1 MSKQHCLHPRG
12 AHETSIVDQSRV
24 VYELASPTPRPLYK
38 CSLES
43 ARAASAVRIRA
54 PCAMSLL
61 DDGDD
66 DLFLS
71 LDLAAASASAAVGTL
86 HAAGKV
92 GDSDGDV
99 NGAIDVD
106 RLPPEVVDVD
116 EDPHVT
122 PASGAAYQV
131 VSTTEGV
138 RDDTAAGDTLSRTLH
153 QYFGY
158 TSFRPGQRGVIE
170 AVLSGRDTCV
180 FWATGAGKSLCF
192 ILPALLDR
200 RRVVVVVSPLISLM
214 VDQAAKINATIGG
227 SASTPLATYLGSAQA
242 DAGEEAA
249 AMAGERPVVFLSPEK
264 VMDGSTVPR
273 LDALRR
279 SGRLAL
285 IAIDEAHCILQWGEA
300 FRKDY
305 GCLTGLRGSLPDVPL
320 MALTATAAPDHQADI
335 CSLLHLHDPHVA
347 SASFDRTNLALR
359 VQTLDAGADGKAAVV
374 DRLAVELLERP
385 ESTIV
390 YVMTRKQCEAV
401 HDTLT
406 TRVRRARP
414 TGRAARG
421 GGPSVAPVR
430 VRRYHAGLSLAERTE
445 THRQFAQGIATV
457 VVATVAFGMGIDR
470 PDVRSIVMLGP
481 PKTVA
486 EYMQQAGRAGRD
498 GRPSRCLMV
507 ASQADFSSYL
517 SPFYM
522 KGLSEQSK
530 VAMAASIEALR
541 KYAHDTTVCR
551 RVALMRLYG
560 EIPPFDRCP
569 PGTGLCDV
577 CNPPPMGSVPARRI
591 RGGRAVGSGGPVVM
605 NRASLVVLLRAA
617 DGPAP
622 QGYSRPSIIHRTQ
635 DGWRIKPKNMSPAA
649 IAAEQACMAATQR
662 ARAAV
667 PVGTPLDVLYFRSI
681 FNVVVQAGLL
691 QSGASDTKYAGP
703 RRPPVRYETF
713 PLTPAGREFLAHP
726 DAAPLPAAPSPS
738 AGGGPMRELVEAG
751 IDAMAVLPS
760 SEVAAGSGP
769 ILSIYLDWA
778 RALVAAPAVGPASRS
793 RLHALLSSVNGWRDA
808 SAEATG
814 VSPEELLPPH
824 LAVAVTTARPSSV
837 EGLRACGVRAAGLD
851 GLVAVLDDWRACK
864 GDADDGRARELEGE
878 AMFDPILS
886 DDEAPALAVGR
897 SRPRPPSAG
906 GDPPPP
912 IEMASAVAARLGAAA
927 ANGLAGAGASLAVP
941 PPVLSTASAAA
952 VGVPP
957 VGAPLGTPLGRRPRA
972 PRAPRLPRQ
981 PRESS
986 VASRRGSQAR
996 LPQPAEGTAVVPS
1009 CAAAADTGGSRTDVD
1024 EDGLELKRRR
1034 V

>member
-1 MSKQHCLHPRG
+1 
-12 AHETSIVDQSRV
+12 
-24 VYELASPTPRPLYK
+24 
-38 CSLES
+38 
-43 ARAASAVRIRA
+43 
-54 PCAMSLL
+54 MSLL

-71 LDLAAASASAAVGTL
+71 LDLAAASAGAAVGGTP
-86 HAAGKV
+86 AASGV
-92 GDSDGDV
+92 VVVSDSDGDA
-99 NGAIDVD
+99 NGAINVD
-106 RLPPEVVDVD
+106 RLPSEVVNVD
-116 EDPHVT
+116 GGPHVT
-122 PASGAAYQV
+122 RASGAACQAA
-131 VSTTEGV
+131 SAEEGDG
-138 RDDTAAGDTLSRTLH
+138 DDAASGDPLSHTLR

-200 RRVVVVVSPLISLM
+200 RLVVVVVSPLISLM

-227 SASTPLATYLGSAQA
+227 SAATPLATYLGSAQS

-249 AMAGERPVVFLSPEK
+249 ALAGERPVVFLSPEK
-264 VMDGSTVPR
+264 VMDGTTVPR

-305 GCLTGLRGSLPDVPL
+305 GCLTGLRGSLPGVPL
-320 MALTATAAPDHQADI
+320 MALTATAAPDHRADI

-359 VQTLDAGADGKAAVV
+359 VQTLDAGAVGKAAVV
-374 DRLAVELLERP
+374 DRLAAELLVRP

-390 YVMTRKQCEAV
+390 YVMTRKYCEAV

-406 TRVRRARP
+406 MRVRRAP
-414 TGRAARG
+414 PSGGAARG
-421 GGPSVAPVR
+421 GAPSAAPVR
-430 VRRYHAGLSLAERTE
+430 VRRYHAGLSMAERTE

-498 GRPSRCLMV
+498 GRPARCLMV

-522 KGLSEQSK
+522 RGLSEQSK

-541 KYAHDTTVCR
+541 NYAHDTTVCR

-560 EIPPFDRCP
+560 ETPSFDRCP
-569 PGTGLCDV
+569 PGTGACDV
-577 CNPPPMGSVPARRI
+577 CNPPPVGSVPARRVC
-591 RGGRAVGSGGPVVM
+591 GRAVGGGGPIVI
-605 NRASLVVLLRAA
+605 NRAALVVLLRAA

-622 QGYSRPSIIHRTQ
+622 HGYSRPSLIHRTQ
-635 DGWRIKPKNMSPAA
+635 DTWRIDRKLSPAA
-649 IAAEQACMAATQR
+649 IAAEQARMAATQR

-667 PVGTPLDVLYFRSI
+667 PAGTPLDVDYFRSI
-681 FNVVVQAGLL
+681 FNAVVQAGLL
-691 QSGASDTKYAGP
+691 RSDASDTKYGGP
-703 RRPPVRYETF
+703 RRPPIRYATF
-713 PLTPAGREFLAHP
+713 PLTPAGRDFLAHP
-726 DAAPLPAAPSPS
+726 DTAPLPAAPPPS
-738 AGGGPMRELVEAG
+738 ASGGPMRELVEAG

-769 ILSIYLDWA
+769 IMAIYLDWA
-778 RALVAAPAVGPASRS
+778 RSLTTAPAVGPACRS
-793 RLHALLSSVNGWRDA
+793 RLHALLSAVHSWRDA
-808 SAEATG
+808 AAEAAG

-824 LAVAVTTARPSSV
+824 LAVAMATARPAGV

-851 GLVAVLDDWRACK
+851 GLVAVLDDWRAGK
-864 GDADDGRARELEGE
+864 GDAADGRGGGLDGGS
-878 AMFDPILS
+878 MDDPILS
-886 DDEAPALAVGR
+886 DDAAPPLAAR
-897 SRPRPPSAG
+897 RWPPRPSAAG

-912 IEMASAVAARLGAAA
+912 IETASAIAARSGAAA
-927 ANGLAGAGASLAVP
+927 ADGPAGAGAGLAAP
-941 PPVLSTASAAA
+941 RPIPAAA
-952 VGVPP
+952 VDVAASPA
-957 VGAPLGTPLGRRPRA
+957 GAPLGRPLGRRPRA
-972 PRAPRLPRQ
+972 PRVPRLPRLPWQ
-981 PRESS
+981 PREDPTTTG
-986 VASRRGSQAR
+986 RGSRAGPPP
-996 LPQPAEGTAVVPS
+996 LAGPAAAVPAW
-1009 CAAAADTGGSRTDVD
+1009 AAAAEPGGSRADAD
-1024 EDGLELKRRR
+1024 EEGQGPKRRR

>member
-1 MSKQHCLHPRG
+1 MRADAKRRSSN
-12 AHETSIVDQSRV
+12 T
-24 VYELASPTPRPLYK
+24 YLATTPVL
-38 CSLES
+38 CH
-43 ARAASAVRIRA
+43 AQ
-54 PCAMSLL
+54 CAMSLL

-71 LDLAAASASAAVGTL
+71 VNLSFVLPAGSVSAGVGGTPAARGVVVVSDG
-86 HAAGKV
+86 
-92 GDSDGDV
+92 DGDV

-106 RLPPEVVDVD
+106 SLPPEVVDVD
-116 EDPHVT
+116 GGPHAT
-122 PASGAAYQV
+122 HSSAGSADCRAAGAA
-131 VSTTEGV
+131 EV
-138 RDDTAAGDTLSRTLH
+138 RAESVGGDAAAGDALSRTLH

-249 AMAGERPVVFLSPEK
+249 ALSGERPVVFLSPEK

-305 GCLTGLRGSLPDVPL
+305 GCLTGLRGSLPGVPL
-320 MALTATAAPDHQADI
+320 MALTATAAPDHRADI
-335 CSLLHLHDPHVA
+335 CSLLHLHDPYVA

-359 VQTLDAGADGKAAVV
+359 VQTLDAGAAGKAAVV
-374 DRLAVELLERP
+374 DRLAAELLVRP

-390 YVMTRKQCEAV
+390 YVMTRKYCESV

-406 TRVRRARP
+406 KRVRRARP
-414 TGRAARG
+414 AAGAARS
-421 GGPSVAPVR
+421 GGPSAAPVR
-430 VRRYHAGLSLAERTE
+430 VRRYHAGLSLAERAE

-507 ASQADFSSYL
+507 ASQHDFSSYL

-522 KGLSEQSK
+522 RGLSEQSQ

-541 KYAHDTTVCR
+541 NYAHDTTVCR
-551 RVALMRLYG
+551 RAALMQLYG
-560 EIPPFDRCP
+560 ETPSFDRCP
-569 PGTGLCDV
+569 PGTGACDV
-577 CNPPPMGSVPARRI
+577 CDPPPVGSVPARRV
-591 RGGRAVGSGGPVVM
+591 RGQAVGGASPIVM
-605 NRASLVVLLRAA
+605 NRAALAILLRAA

-622 QGYSRPSIIHRTQ
+622 HGYSRPSIIYRTQ
-635 DGWRIKPKNMSPAA
+635 DSWRINRKNLSPAA
-649 IAAEQACMAATQR
+649 IAAEQACMVAMQR

-667 PVGTPLDVLYFRSI
+667 PAGTPLDIYYFRSI

-691 QSGASDTKYAGP
+691 QSGASDTKYGGP
-703 RRPPVRYETF
+703 RRPPIRYPTF
-713 PLTPAGREFLAHP
+713 PLTPAGREFLARP
-726 DAAPLPAAPSPS
+726 NTASLPAPPPPS
-738 AGGGPMRELVEAG
+738 ASGGPMRELVEAG

-760 SEVAAGSGP
+760 SEVAVGSGP
-769 ILSIYLDWA
+769 IMAAYLNWA
-778 RALVAAPAVGPASRS
+778 RLLTAAPAVGPATRS
-793 RLHALLSSVNGWRDA
+793 RLQALLSAVHGWRDA
-808 SAEATG
+808 AAEAAG

-824 LAVAVTTARPSSV
+824 LAVAVATARPASV

-851 GLVAVLDDWRACK
+851 GLVAVLDDWRAGK
-864 GDADDGRARELEGE
+864 GDSGDSRGGELDGG
-878 AMFDPILS
+878 AMDDPILS
-886 DDEAPALAVGR
+886 DDEAPAHAAGRWPPHPLAT
-897 SRPRPPSAG
+897 G
-906 GDPPPP
+906 GGPPPR
-912 IEMASAVAARLGAAA
+912 IEMASAIAARSGATAA
-927 ANGLAGAGASLAVP
+927 DGPAGAVTSHAIASP
-941 PPVLSTASAAA
+941 PPPAGT
-952 VGVPP
+952 
-957 VGAPLGTPLGRRPRA
+957 PLRAPLGRRPRVPRA
-972 PRAPRLPRQ
+972 PRMPRLPRQ
-981 PRESS
+981 PREGPATSG
-986 VASRRGSQAR
+986 RGSRAGP
-996 LPQPAEGTAVVPS
+996 LPLPGP
-1009 CAAAADTGGSRTDVD
+1009 AAAVLSWVAAAEPGGPRADANEDVQ
-1024 EDGLELKRRR
+1024 GPKRRR

>member
-1 MSKQHCLHPRG
+1 
-12 AHETSIVDQSRV
+12 
-24 VYELASPTPRPLYK
+24 
-38 CSLES
+38 
-43 ARAASAVRIRA
+43 
-54 PCAMSLL
+54 MSLL

-71 LDLAAASASAAVGTL
+71 VDLAAASAESAGA
-86 HAAGKV
+86 AAGGTPAASGV
-92 GDSDGDV
+92 VVVSDSDSDV
-99 NGAIDVD
+99 NGAIDLD
-106 RLPPEVVDVD
+106 RLPQEVVNVD
-116 EDPHVT
+116 SGPHVT
-122 PASGAAYQV
+122 PMSGAACQAAGAACQV
-131 VSTTEGV
+131 AGAAEGV
-138 RDDTAAGDTLSRTLH
+138 GDDAAPGDALSRTLH
-153 QYFGY
+153 HYFGY

-227 SASTPLATYLGSAQA
+227 SATTPLATYLGSAQA

-249 AMAGERPVVFLSPEK
+249 ALAGERPVVFLSPEK
-264 VMDGSTVPR
+264 VMDGATVPR

-305 GCLTGLRGSLPDVPL
+305 GCLTGLRGSLPGVPL
-320 MALTATAAPDHQADI
+320 MALTATAAPDHRADI

-359 VQTLDAGADGKAAVV
+359 VQTLDAGAGGKAAVV
-374 DRLAVELLERP
+374 DRLAAELLVHP

-390 YVMTRKQCEAV
+390 YVMTRKFCEAV
-401 HDTLT
+401 HDTLSK
-406 TRVRRARP
+406 RVRRARP
-414 TGRAARG
+414 TGGAAQG
-421 GGPSVAPVR
+421 SGPSVAPVR

-498 GRPSRCLMV
+498 GRPARCLMV

-541 KYAHDTTVCR
+541 SYAHDTTVCR

-560 EIPPFDRCP
+560 ETPSFDRCP
-569 PGTGLCDV
+569 PGTGACDV
-577 CNPPPMGSVPARRI
+577 CNPPPVGSVPARRL
-591 RGGRAVGSGGPVVM
+591 RAQAVGGGGPIVM
-605 NRASLVVLLRAA
+605 NRAALVVLLRAA

-622 QGYSRPSIIHRTQ
+622 HGYSRPSLIHRTQ
-635 DGWRIKPKNMSPAA
+635 DSWRINGKNSSPAA
-649 IAAEQACMAATQR
+649 IAAEHACKAAIQR

-667 PVGTPLDVLYFRSI
+667 PAGTPLDVFYFRSI
-681 FNVVVQAGLL
+681 FNVVVEAGLL
-691 QSGASDTKYAGP
+691 QSGASDTKYAGA
-703 RRPPVRYETF
+703 RRPPIRFATF
-713 PLTPAGREFLAHP
+713 PLTPAGRDFLARP
-726 DAAPLPAAPSPS
+726 DTAPLPAPPPPST
-738 AGGGPMRELVEAG
+738 GGGPLRELVEAG

-760 SEVAAGSGP
+760 SEVAVGSGP
-769 ILSIYLDWA
+769 IMAIYLDWA
-778 RALVAAPAVGPASRS
+778 RSLTTAPAVGPASRS
-793 RLHALLSSVNGWRDA
+793 RLHVLLSAVNGWRDA
-808 SAEATG
+808 AAEAAG
-814 VSPEELLPPH
+814 VSPEQLLPPH
-824 LAVAVTTARPSSV
+824 LAVAVASARPASV

-851 GLVAVLDDWRACK
+851 GLMAVLDDWRADM
-864 GDADDGRARELEGE
+864 GDVDDGRGGELNGG
-878 AMFDPILS
+878 AMDDPILS
-886 DDEAPALAVGR
+886 DDEAPALTAGR
-897 SRPRPPSAG
+897 WPPWPSSASG
-906 GDPPPP
+906 GPPPP
-912 IEMASAVAARLGAAA
+912 IEMASAIAARMGATAA
-927 ANGLAGAGASLAVP
+927 VGPAGAGAGLAVP
-941 PPVLSTASAAA
+941 SPVTAATIAASA
-952 VGVPP
+952 PP
-957 VGAPLGTPLGRRPRA
+957 AGAPLGTPLGRRPRA
-972 PRAPRLPRQ
+972 PRAPRAPRLPRQ
-981 PRESS
+981 PREGPATSGP
-986 VASRRGSQAR
+986 GSLVGPPPLAG
-996 LPQPAEGTAVVPS
+996 PAAAVPAWAVVAQRVAPREY
-1009 CAAAADTGGSRTDVD
+1009 ADEEGQGP
-1024 EDGLELKRRR
+1024 KRRR